1 MSAAALGLVIT
12 VGALLLFAL
21 ISVII
26 INRSLKQ
33 QKKMIKSTFLGFLS
47 FGELSSYSY
56 LNASTGSN
64 LAAFRA
70 G

>member
-1 MSAAALGLVIT
+1 MSAAATGLVIT

-33 QKKMIKSTFLGFLS
+33 QKK
-47 FGELSSYSY
+47 
-56 LNASTGSN
+56 
-64 LAAFRA
+64 
-70 G
+70 